1 MSDLNLSD
9 FADRMNEIIPVM
21 MKEFGRRQTDGLFRV
36 KITLPQLLL
45 LNFINIQ
52 GESSMTA
59 IAKFM
64 HVSTAAMTGIVE
76 RLVRDRYAVRVYD
89 PQDRRVIRV
98 QLTAKGS
105 ELLKKINQQRRQ
117 LIVKVFGEISAQER
131 QEYLRIVLR
140 IHDTL
145 LKEEKA

>member
-1 MSDLNLSD
+1 MPDLNLSD

-21 MKEFGRRQTDGLFRV
+21 MKEFGRRQTDGLFKV

-52 GESSMTA
+52 GESSMTS

-76 RLVRDRYAVRVYD
+76 RLVRDKYVVRVYD
-89 PQDRRVIRV
+89 PDDRRVIRV
-98 QLTAKGS
+98 KLTTKGS

-117 LIVKVFGEISAQER
+117 LIVKVFGKISPQER
-131 QEYLRIVLR
+131 QEYLRIISR
-140 IHDTL
+140 IHDIL
-145 LKEEKA
+145 LKEKEA